1 VDDQATAEFMQKFYE
16 RFLDGKPAQQAIQ
29 ETQTEFM
36 HHEKY
41 SNPFYWAG
49 FVMMGK
55 D

>member
-1 VDDQATAEFMQKFYE
+1 MQAFYN

-29 ETQTEFM
+29 ETQDEFIKD
-36 HHEKY
+36 EKY

-55 D
+55 N